1 MPDETILLKSLTG
14 KIIKTLRIK
23 NNMNQEDLAFACNV
37 DRSYISMLERGLNEP
52 SLTKIFDISKALNIT
67 PSQFVKMVELEHE
80 RMKNLEDM

>member
-1 MPDETILLKSLTG
+1 MPDETIVLKSLTG

-23 NNMNQEDLAFACNV
+23 NAMNQEDLAFACNV

-52 SLTKIFDISKALNIT
+52 SLTKIFDISRALNIT

-80 RMKNLEDM
+80 RMKNLE

>member
-1 MPDETILLKSLTG
+1 MSDETIVLKSLTG

-52 SLTKIFDISKALNIT
+52 SLTKIFDISSALNIT